1 MDNLEVWNKLNQPPK
16 TALRTI
22 VAGRLKGK
30 TDINPQWRYQA
41 MTEQFGMCGVGWR
54 YDALRVWAEPATD
67 GQVFAFAEISLQV
80 KQGDTWSEGIPGI
93 GGSMLVTKESSGL
106 HSSDEGYKMA
116 ITDALSV
123 AMKMLGVAADVYAGL
138 WDGTKY
144 TNAPQKEEGK
154 APQKEP
160 VQKAPDGMM
169 TDAQRKKIYAS
180 AKEKWNLPNEEV
192 TQKIKLLIQER
203 FGLDSS
209 KDMTVQQA
217 SDLIEEV
224 EASPQAVTAT
234 PEPPKPKGR
243 VISRDADKILTWH
256 ELTTACKQDFNM
268 KPEAV
273 LAELNAPSWAD
284 ITDTAADCYKKIAA
298 VRK

>member
-16 TALRTI
+16 SALKTI
-22 VAGRLKGK
+22 KGGRLSGF
-30 TDINPQWRYQA
+30 TDVNPQWRYQA
-41 MTEQFGMCGVGWR
+41 ITEQFGMCGVGWK
-54 YDALRVWAEPATD
+54 YTVDRVWMEPASD

-80 KQGDTWSEGIPGI
+80 KQGDTWSERIPGI

-138 WDGTKY
+138 WDGAKY

-192 TQKIKLLIQER
+192 TQKIKLLIKER
-203 FGLDSS
+203 FRLDSS

-217 SDLIEEV
+217 SSLIEEI
-224 EASPQAVTAT
+224 EALPQATTAT
-234 PEPPKPKGR
+234 PEAPKPKGK
-243 VISRDADKILTWH
+243 VIARDADKILTWH

-273 LAELNAPSWAD
+273 LAELDKNSWAD
-284 ITDTAADCYKKIAA
+284 ITDTPRDCYRQIAA
-298 VRK
+298 AR